1 MTTKK
6 EEEELHF
13 ILVSFFFFDTHNHNN
28 NNRIG
33 YVISLYPVPI
43 VRRQSEESIFRTSE
57 QFVIVCVCIG
67 KRERGLLY
75 RDMMMYVLLFV
86 CVCGPA
92 VEWEPI
98 ARCPKMPTIELDA
111 DDANRRPLQL

>member
-1 MTTKK
+1 
-6 EEEELHF
+6 
-13 ILVSFFFFDTHNHNN
+13 
-28 NNRIG
+28 
-33 YVISLYPVPI
+33 
-43 VRRQSEESIFRTSE
+43 
-57 QFVIVCVCIG
+57 
-67 KRERGLLY
+67 
-75 RDMMMYVLLFV
+75 MYVLLFV